1 MRISLGTTLLSC
13 PKLVNRDL
21 LLRESASRKQWQ
33 GVLLHYHK
41 IKQAA
46 LPPHPDIVPPIF
58 KACAILQSVKEG
70 ISIHADVIKMG
81 FESYT
86 SIGNTIMSFYIKCGM
101 TNSAMSLFD
110 DMMNKDSVSWNVIIH
125 GFLSHGDFEAGLSL
139 FNQAKVSNFEPNVS
153 TLVLVTQACWKLDA
167 IEEGWTVHGIVVKN
181 GFSKDAAV
189 QNSMLCMYAKCR
201 ELESARRVFDEMSER
216 DVISW
221 SALISGYAQSGEAA
235 GALQLFEEMSNGGTI
250 DVDGLAVVSVLQA
263 CGGVGDIK
271 KGRSIHGHLIRRG
284 FEADLFVGNSLIDMY
299 SKCHDVDS
307 ATMAF
312 NLMPRKNTVSWNSIL
327 AGLVH
332 NEKYMEAWLLF
343 DSVRRTGFEIDEVT
357 LVTLLQL
364 CKKLGRAFWCKC
376 IHAMVIRRQFA
387 SHELLL
393 NSLLDAYAK
402 CDLMELALE
411 LFRRMKKHN
420 VISWSVI
427 MAGSTQCAK
436 PDEAVAFFSEMQ
448 LAGEKPNSITILSLF
463 EACAVSAELKLSK
476 CAHGV
481 AIRNCLV
488 DDLVVDTTL
497 LDMYAK
503 CGDLNA
509 SKKVFQRMPV
519 RSVSSWNAMIGA
531 LGMNGRACEA
541 LATLHEMESD
551 NVKPNGVTMLA
562 VLSACS
568 HGGLVVEGFSCYQR
582 MLRDPLLQPR
592 LEHYSCVVDMLG
604 RAGDLEGA
612 LEVIKSIP
620 DGLEAGPAA
629 WGALLSACRSHGN
642 YELGRWAASR
652 VLELEPFNS
661 AGYLLTSS
669 MYAKGGSITRSAKIR
684 SLMKEKGVRIMG
696 GYSMLHVGQKAHKF
710 VSWDGSHPQS
720 KEIYSMVDLLHSH
733 LKWTEKHDCLIT

>member
-13 PKLVNRDL
+13 AKLVNRGL

-33 GVLLHYHK
+33 EVLLHYHK
-41 IKQAA
+41 VKRAA
-46 LPPHPDIVPPIF
+46 LPPHPDIIPPIF
-58 KACAILQSVKEG
+58 KACAILQAVEEG
-70 ISIHADVIKMG
+70 IPIHADVVKMG
-81 FESYT
+81 FETYA
-86 SIGNTIMSFYIKCGM
+86 SISNTIMSFYIKCGM

-167 IEEGWTVHGIVVKN
+167 IEEGWNVHGLVVKN
-181 GFSKDAAV
+181 GFSNDVAV
-189 QNSMLCMYAKCR
+189 QNSMLCMYARCR
-201 ELESARRVFDEMSER
+201 ELESARRLFDEMSER

-221 SALISGYAQSGEAA
+221 SSLISGYAQSGEAA
-235 GALQLFEEMSNGGTI
+235 GALQLFQEMSNEGTVDI
-250 DVDGLAVVSVLQA
+250 DGLAVVSFLQA
-263 CGGVGDIK
+263 CGGAGDINL
-271 KGRSIHGHLIRRG
+271 GRSIHGHLIRRG
-284 FEADLFVGNSLIDMY
+284 FEADLFVGNALVDMY

-307 ATMAF
+307 ATVAF
-312 NLMPRKNTVSWNSIL
+312 NLLPWKNMVSWNSIL

-332 NEKYMEAWLLF
+332 NEKYMEACSLF
-343 DSVRRTGFEIDEVT
+343 DLMRTEVENDEVT

-376 IHAMVIRRQFA
+376 IHAMVIRRQFV
-387 SHELLL
+387 SNELLL
-393 NSLLDAYAK
+393 NSLLDAYSK
-402 CDLMELALE
+402 CDLMELALK
-411 LFRRMKKHN
+411 LFGRMKKQN
-420 VISWSVI
+420 VISWSTI
-427 MAGSTQCAK
+427 MAGFARCGK

-448 LAGEKPNSITILSLF
+448 LAGEKPNSVTILSLF
-463 EACAVSAELKLSK
+463 ESCAVLAELRLSK

-481 AIRNCLV
+481 AIRSGLV

-509 SKKVFQRMPV
+509 SKKVFQRMPE
-519 RSVSSWNAMIGA
+519 RNVSSWNAMIGA
-531 LGMNGRACEA
+531 LGMNGRASEA
-541 LATLHEMESD
+541 LSSLHEMESD
-551 NVKPNGVTMLA
+551 DVKPNGVTMLA

-568 HGGLVVEGFSCYQR
+568 HGGLVEEGFSYFQR
-582 MLRDPLLQPR
+582 MLQDPLLQPS

-612 LEVIKSIP
+612 SEVIRSIP
-620 DGLEAGPAA
+620 EGLEAGPAA
-629 WGALLSACRSHGN
+629 WGALLSACRRHGN

-669 MYAKGGSITRSAKIR
+669 MYAKGGSIDGSARIR
-684 SLMKEKGVRIMG
+684 SLMKEKGVRILS

-720 KEIYSMVDLLHSH
+720 KEIYSMVELLHCH

>member
-1 MRISLGTTLLSC
+1 MRISLGTTLLSY
-13 PKLVNRDL
+13 PKIVNRDL
-21 LLRESASRKQWQ
+21 LLREFASRKQWQ
-33 GVLLHYHK
+33 EVLLHYHK
-41 IKQAA
+41 IRRAA
-46 LPPHPDIVPPIF
+46 LPPHPDIIPPIF
-58 KACAILQSVKEG
+58 KACASLQSVKEG

-81 FESYT
+81 FESCT
-86 SIGNTIMSFYIKCGM
+86 SISNTVMSFYIKCGM
-101 TNSAMSLFD
+101 TDSAMSLFD

-125 GFLSHGDFEAGLSL
+125 GFLSHGEFEAGLSL

-167 IEEGWTVHGIVVKN
+167 IEEGWNVHGLVIKN
-181 GFSKDAAV
+181 GFSHDVEV

-201 ELESARRVFDEMSER
+201 ELVSARRLFDEMGAR

-235 GALQLFEEMSNGGTI
+235 GALQLFREMSNEGTVDI
-250 DVDGLAVVSVLQA
+250 DGLAVVSVLQA

-271 KGRSIHGHLIRRG
+271 QGRSIHGHLIRRG
-284 FEADLFVGNSLIDMY
+284 FEADLFVGNALVDMY
-299 SKCHDVDS
+299 SKCHDVGS

-312 NLMPRKNTVSWNSIL
+312 NLMPHKNTVSWNSIL
-327 AGLVH
+327 AGLVQ
-332 NEKYMEAWLLF
+332 NEKYMEALSLF
-343 DSVRRTGFEIDEVT
+343 DLMRTGVESDEVT
-357 LVTLLQL
+357 LVALLRL
-364 CKKLGRAFWCKC
+364 CKKLGQAFWCKC
-376 IHAMVIRRQFA
+376 IHAMVIRRHFV
-387 SHELLL
+387 SNELLL

-402 CDLMELALE
+402 CDLMELALK
-411 LFRRMKKHN
+411 LFRRMKKRN

-427 MAGSTQCAK
+427 MAGFAHCGK

-448 LAGEKPNSITILSLF
+448 LAKEKPNSVTILSLF

-481 AIRNCLV
+481 AIRNGLV

-509 SKKVFQRMPV
+509 SKKVFQRMPE

-531 LGMNGRACEA
+531 LGMNGRPCEA

-562 VLSACS
+562 VLSACR
-568 HGGLVVEGFSCYQR
+568 HGGLVEEGFSYFQR
-582 MLRDPLLQPR
+582 MLRDPLLQPS

-604 RAGDLEGA
+604 RAGDLVGA

-669 MYAKGGSITRSAKIR
+669 MYAKGGSIDGSAKIR
-684 SLMKEKGVRIMG
+684 LLMKEKGMRIVS
-696 GYSMLHVGQKAHKF
+696 GYSVLHVGRKAHKF

-720 KEIYSMVDLLHSH
+720 KEIYSMVELLHSH